1 MKRREFITLV
11 GGATV
16 GWPLA
21 ARGQQSDAMRH
32 IGVMTVLTENERATI
47 SNVQQLRDGLEAL
60 GWRTGKNIR
69 FTYRYGGGNPER
81 ARAFAKELIELQ
93 PDLIV
98 AHATPAAAAL
108 HQSTRTLPIIFVSV
122 LDPVASGFVATLS
135 RPGGNMTGFTN
146 FEFSMGA
153 KWLEVLKEV
162 APETSRVALMLS
174 PDMGTYYTGYLR
186 SVESVALSN
195 NVQATLAPARN
206 LHEIGQVISALGREP
221 GGGLIV
227 LPSAPITIYI
237 QQIIELAARNR
248 LAAVYP
254 FEHYAA
260 DGGLVAYGADLD
272 DIFRRS
278 AAYVDR
284 ILKGEK
290 PADLPV
296 QMPIKFKLVIN
307 LKTATALG
315 LEIPPTLLARA
326 DEVIE

>member
-1 MKRREFITLV
+1 VKRREFITLL
-11 GGATV
+11 GGAAA
-16 GWPLA
+16 GWPVP
-21 ARGQQSDAMRH
+21 ARAQQSEATRH
-32 IGVMTVLTENERATI
+32 IGVITVLSENERATI
-47 SNVQQLRDGLEAL
+47 SNVQQLRDALEIL
-60 GWRTGKNIR
+60 GWSNGKNIR

-81 ARAFAKELIELQ
+81 ARVFAKELMELQ

-108 HQSTRTLPIIFVSV
+108 HQATRTLPIIFVSV
-122 LDPVASGFVATLS
+122 LDPVASGFVATLA

-153 KWLEVLKEV
+153 KWLEVLREI
-162 APETSRVALMLS
+162 AQETSRVSLILS
-174 PDMGTYYTGYLR
+174 PDMASYYTGYLR

-206 LHEIGQVISALGREP
+206 LPEIERVISALGREP

-260 DGGLVAYGADLD
+260 QGGLVAYGVDLD

-278 AAYVDR
+278 AVYVDR

-296 QMPIKFKLVIN
+296 QMPIKFRLVIN
-307 LKTATALG
+307 LKTAKSLG
-315 LEIPPTLLARA
+315 LEVPPTLLARA